1 MSVPLQREIKETA
14 KIWHIYMNIITTN
27 AAPMGTI
34 TITITTTRPMSL
46 TAIITNMKVM
56 STIITSTP

>member
-1 MSVPLQREIKETA
+1 
-14 KIWHIYMNIITTN
+14 MNIITTN

-34 TITITTTRPMSL
+34 TIIITTTRPMSL